1 MIIRCEGDAED
12 NLHLDME
19 VYIFL
24 LMGGFECNVYGT
36 DEELLETLLELD
48 MLLPKTRES
57 DPLVY
62 NFDNGYSWLLFFTA
76 GLGRCKRSI

>member
-1 MIIRCEGDAED
+1 
-12 NLHLDME
+12 ME

-24 LMGGFECNVYGT
+24 LMGGFDVMYYGT
-36 DEELLETLLELD
+36 DGERLETLLELD

-62 NFDNGYSWLLFFTA
+62 NFDNGYSWLFYFTA
-76 GLGRCKRSI
+76 GLGRCKRSL